1 MPNQSAQTSGRR
13 TLRVVGT
20 GEHHLTK
27 IIDADTGED
36 IGIRY
41 GVSRIEYRIGDKD
54 AYPEPRLIL
63 ELLCPVIIEIN
74 PLQTLSCAATTGG

>member
-1 MPNQSAQTSGRR
+1 MIYEPLGAEHAHMPNQSAQTSGRR

-54 AYPEPRLIL
+54 AYPEPRL
-63 ELLCPVIIEIN
+63 P
-74 PLQTLSCAATTGG
+74 